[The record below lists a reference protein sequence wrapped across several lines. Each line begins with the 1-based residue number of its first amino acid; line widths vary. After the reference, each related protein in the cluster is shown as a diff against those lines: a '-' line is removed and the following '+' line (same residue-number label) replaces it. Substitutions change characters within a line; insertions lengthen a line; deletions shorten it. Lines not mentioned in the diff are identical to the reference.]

1 MVVHIDVYH
10 DLICPWC
17 RIGKRNLDTALA
29 AWTGEAPTVA
39 YHPYVLNPDAPDE
52 PMSIAEFFRTRKGM
66 ANPQPMLDRVVQAG
80 ANVGLQFNFDRAL
93 IVPTQ
98 TAHRLVLLTPPEGQ
112 PSLIDALHRAHFE
125 EGGNLADIDQL
136 ASIAAAVGL
145 DAEEVRAALQSGQGA
160 VELHG
165 DLRASQ
171 QMVQGGVPFLV
182 LDQRFAV
189 SGAQPVE
196 MLLDG
201 LTQASTAQIQC

>member
-1 MVVHIDVYH
+1 MPVHIDVYH

-17 RIGKRNLDTALA
+17 RIGKCNLDTALA

-52 PMSIAEFFRTRKGM
+52 PMSIAEFFRTRKGI

-80 ANVGLQFNFDRAL
+80 ANVGLRFSFDQAL

-98 TAHRLVLLTPPEGQ
+98 TAHRLVLLTPLEAQ
-112 PSLIDALHRAHFE
+112 PSLLDALHRAHFE

-136 ASIAAAVGL
+136 AAIAAGVGL
-145 DAEEVRAALQSGQGA
+145 NAEEVRAALQSGQGLID
-160 VELHG
+160 LHG
-165 DLRASQ
+165 ALRASQ
-171 QMVQGGVPFLV
+171 QMVQGGVPYFV
-182 LDQRFAV
+182 FDQRFAV

-196 MLLDG
+196 MLIEG
-201 LTQASTAQIQC
+201 LTQASTARIEC